1 MADSSNPLEAEFEA
15 LIPQIAAQFDLPRTF
30 GAYLICTFFGCIMLG
45 LTIHQTYRYFRFYP
59 NDLMSL
65 KALVCLV
72 LGLDIL
78 HSISSMHIC
87 YFYLVSNFFRPA
99 RLLEGV
105 WSIRLIILEMGL
117 LIVVAHWYVLSD
129 STVKS
134 GASSSTSEKLLRP
147 PIVPSYVHLFFG
159 LVGGDA
165 DHDLPVANHNI
176 IPAMI
181 IAVLLAAELAL
192 CITVTVDSYKSVT
205 FKSFEH
211 YSWVMWS
218 ILSVAVAADIVA
230 TTALT
235 YYLRR
240 SRTGFTKT
248 DSIVDILMVYT
259 INTGLST
266 SIMTFAALLCSIL
279 MRKNLVYSAIL
290 VVSTKMYA
298 NSLLAVLNSRRGI
311 LDKGMSAYE
320 TGSFGMKLVE
330 GQDMRADRHEL
341 RAISFRASRPPHLKA
356 QRARDDSPASHARAL
371 TGGLALG
378 DVKMGR
384 HADPEAYVDI
394 PSGQDSGSRAD
405 VDDESGYE
413 RK

>member
-59 NDLMSL
+59 NDLLSL
-65 KALVCLV
+65 KALVVLV

-117 LIVVAHWYVLSD
+117 LIVVAHCFYARRLY
-129 STVKS
+129 
-134 GASSSTSEKLLRP
+134 LL
-147 PIVPSYVHLFFG
+147 
-159 LVGGDA
+159 
-165 DHDLPVANHNI
+165 ANHNV
-176 IPAMI
+176 IPAII

-192 CITVTVDSYKSVT
+192 CITVTVDSFKSVT
-205 FKSFEH
+205 FTSFEH

-235 YYLRR
+235 YYLRK

-341 RAISFRASRPPHLKA
+341 RAISFRASRPPHLKP
-356 QRARDDSPASHARAL
+356 QRARDDSPATHARAL
-371 TGGLALG
+371 ANGLALG

-384 HADPEAYVDI
+384 HDPEAYVDI
-394 PSGQDSGSRAD
+394 PSGQDSSSRAD

>member
-117 LIVVAHWYVLSD
+117 LIVVAHCFYARRLY
-129 STVKS
+129 
-134 GASSSTSEKLLRP
+134 LL
-147 PIVPSYVHLFFG
+147 
-159 LVGGDA
+159 
-165 DHDLPVANHNI
+165 ANHNI

-356 QRARDDSPASHARAL
+356 QVCMSALSYKSFSPFRDVHHRPFPSFHHCPRSRTRPSVAVRCEVS
-371 TGGLALG
+371 
-378 DVKMGR
+378 DVR
-384 HADPEAYVDI
+384 C
-394 PSGQDSGSRAD
+394 
-405 VDDESGYE
+405 
-413 RK
+413 